1 MRDRQA
7 SGVLLQGRWL
17 SLARAAWATVVVV
30 TLGLAIPGFVV
41 TFRQPELLGQPQLQ
55 RSVAQLGVPLEVV
68 TTLGLVLPMAALSV
82 TAIVI
87 FWRRSDDWNAMLFA
101 LTIILT
107 GALMTRS
114 LSALERAYPVARVPV
129 RCLWL
134 LAIVLFL
141 IMPYI
146 FPNGRFIPRW
156 TKLLAAITILFA
168 VLFPDLPE
176 TVMDLPDS
184 ARRMPSWRWWLMAL
198 LFLGLWGAGFAAQ
211 LHRYRHVSGPVQRL
225 QTKWVMFSMGAL
237 VVLLAVGVVIPSLI
251 VASPESLAAWT
262 LLAAIP
268 LAILFPISIANAVL
282 RYRLYDIDRII
293 NRTLV
298 YGLLTAILGLGYAGA
313 VLVLG
318 QLLGHNRPNLAV
330 AGATLAMAALFQPA
344 RRRIQDA
351 VDRRFNR
358 RRYDAAKTIEA
369 FSARL
374 REQLDLDTLS
384 AELLDVVDQTMQPT
398 KASLWLR
405 PPSSAS
411 QDHGDAAAHHPAGR
425 PTEPS
430 RSARRGL

>member
-1 MRDRQA
+1 MGDQQA
-7 SGVLLQGRWL
+7 SGVLLQGRRL
-17 SLARAAWATVVVV
+17 FLARGAWVAVVIV
-30 TLGLAIPGFVV
+30 TLALAVPGFVV
-41 TFRQPELLGQPQLQ
+41 IFRQPELLGQPQLQ
-55 RSVAQLGVPLEVV
+55 RAVAQLGLPLALV
-68 TTLGLVLPMAALSV
+68 TTLGLVLPMAALAV
-82 TAIVI
+82 TALVI
-87 FWRRSDDWNAMLFA
+87 FWRRSEDWNAMLFA

-114 LSALERAYPVARVPV
+114 LSALERAYPAARLSV

-141 IMPYI
+141 VMPYV
-146 FPNGRFIPRW
+146 FPDGRFIPRW
-156 TKLLAAITILFA
+156 TRLLAAITILFA

-176 TVMDLPDS
+176 TLMGLPDS

-225 QTKWVMFSMGAL
+225 QTKWVMFSMGSL
-237 VVLLAVGVVIPSLI
+237 VVLLAVGIVIPTLLA
-251 VASPESLAAWT
+251 ASPESLAAWT

-298 YGLLTAILGLGYAGA
+298 YGLLTAILGLGYAGC
-313 VLVLG
+313 VVVLG
-318 QLLGHNRPNLAV
+318 QLLGQDRSTLAV
-330 AGATLAMAALFQPA
+330 AGATLAVAALFQPA
-344 RRRIQDA
+344 RRRIQQA

-374 REQLDLDTLS
+374 RDEIDLDTLS
-384 AELLDVVDQTMQPT
+384 AELLAVVNQTMQPIT
-398 KASLWLR
+398 ASLWLR
-405 PPSSAS
+405 PSHAS
-411 QDHGDAAAHHPAGR
+411 RDKAVESGTAR
-425 PTEPS
+425 PQ
-430 RSARRGL
+430 RRQ